1 MELDRIWGC
10 MKDKKKLSLKERW
23 KKACTADNIVDLSVD
38 CFLLFFEVLS
48 FPILIVMRAVR
59 WVINKYLVD
68 KLKSVVKRIVHWFM
82 DHRVK
87 RLKKGQNVFRYYWW
101 LWLLSPIILVALVIG
116 FMMIWGMVAGLNLG
130 FEWLEKDIKG
140 E

>member
-1 MELDRIWGC
+1 

-48 FPILIVMRAVR
+48 SPILIVMRAVR
-59 WVINKYLVD
+59 WFINKYLVD
-68 KLKSVVKRIVHWFM
+68 KLKSVVKRIVNWFI
-82 DHRVK
+82 DNRVK
-87 RLKKGQNVFRYYWW
+87 RLAKGQNIFRYYWW
-101 LWLLSPIILVALVIG
+101 LWLLSPIILIVLVFRIALIYG
-116 FMMIWGMVAGLNLG
+116 FVTGLNLG
-130 FEWLEKDIKG
+130 FEWWEKDIKG

>member
-1 MELDRIWGC
+1 

-48 FPILIVMRAVR
+48 SPILIVMRAVR
-59 WVINKYLVD
+59 WFINKYLVD

-82 DHRVK
+82 DNRVK
-87 RLKKGQNVFRYYWW
+87 RLAKGQNVLRYYWW
-101 LWLLSPIILVALVIG
+101 LWLLSPIILVTLILGIAMIYGLVTGLNIG
-116 FMMIWGMVAGLNLG
+116 FEIW
-130 FEWLEKDIKG
+130 EKDIKG

>member
-1 MELDRIWGC
+1 MADEQP
-10 MKDKKKLSLKERW
+10 KKLTLRERW
-23 KKACTADNIVDLSVD
+23 RKACTADNIVDLSVD

-48 FPILIVMRAVR
+48 SPILIVMRAVR

-68 KLKSVVKRIVHWFM
+68 KLKRVVKRIVHWFM

-101 LWLLSPIILVALVIG
+101 LWLLSPIILTLLVIG
-116 FMMIWGMVAGLNLG
+116 FALIWGMVAGLNLG
-130 FEWLEKDIKG
+130 FEWFEKDIKG

>member
-1 MELDRIWGC
+1 

-48 FPILIVMRAVR
+48 SPILIVMRAVR

-101 LWLLSPIILVALVIG
+101 LWLLSPIIIILLVIG
-116 FMMIWGMVAGLNLG
+116 FALIWGMVAGLNLG
-130 FEWLEKDIKG
+130 FEWFEKDIKG

>member
-1 MELDRIWGC
+1 

-23 KKACTADNIVDLSVD
+23 KKACTADNIVDFSVD

-48 FPILIVMRAVR
+48 SPILIVMRAVR
-59 WVINKYLVD
+59 WFINKFLVD

-82 DHRVK
+82 DNRVK
-87 RLKKGQNVFRYYWW
+87 RLAKGQNVLRYYWW
-101 LWLLSPIILVALVIG
+101 LWLLSPIILVTLMLGIAMIYGLVTGLNIG
-116 FMMIWGMVAGLNLG
+116 FEIWEN
-130 FEWLEKDIKG
+130 DIKG

>member
-1 MELDRIWGC
+1 M
-10 MKDKKKLSLKERW
+10 
-23 KKACTADNIVDLSVD
+23 
-38 CFLLFFEVLS
+38 
-48 FPILIVMRAVR
+48 
-59 WVINKYLVD
+59 INKYLVD

-101 LWLLSPIILVALVIG
+101 LWLLSPIILTLLVIG
-116 FMMIWGMVAGLNLG
+116 FALIWGMVAGLNLG
-130 FEWLEKDIKG
+130 FEWFEKDIKG

>member
-1 MELDRIWGC
+1 
-10 MKDKKKLSLKERW
+10 
-23 KKACTADNIVDLSVD
+23 
-38 CFLLFFEVLS
+38 
-48 FPILIVMRAVR
+48 MRAVR
-59 WVINKYLVD
+59 WFINKYLVD

-101 LWLLSPIILVALVIG
+101 LWLLSPIILTLLVIG
-116 FMMIWGMVAGLNLG
+116 FALIWGMVAGLNLG

>member
-1 MELDRIWGC
+1 

-48 FPILIVMRAVR
+48 SPILIVMRAVR
-59 WVINKYLVD
+59 WFINKYLVD
-68 KLKSVVKRIVHWFM
+68 KLKSVVKRIVHWFI
-82 DHRVK
+82 DNRVK
-87 RLKKGQNVFRYYWW
+87 RLAKGQNIFRYYWW
-101 LWLLSPIILVALVIG
+101 LWLLSPIILIVLVFSIALIYG
-116 FMMIWGMVAGLNLG
+116 FVTGLNLG
-130 FEWLEKDIKG
+130 FEWWEKDIKG

>member
-1 MELDRIWGC
+1 

-48 FPILIVMRAVR
+48 SPILIVMRAVR
-59 WVINKYLVD
+59 WFINKYLVD
-68 KLKSVVKRIVHWFM
+68 KLKSVVKRVVHWFM
-82 DHRVK
+82 DNRMK
-87 RLKKGQNVFRYYWW
+87 RLAKGQNIFRYYWW
-101 LWLLSPIILVALVIG
+101 LWLLSPIILVTLILGITMIYGLVTGLNIG
-116 FMMIWGMVAGLNLG
+116 FEIW
-130 FEWLEKDIKG
+130 EKDIKG

>member
-1 MELDRIWGC
+1 

-48 FPILIVMRAVR
+48 SPILIVMRAVR

-101 LWLLSPIILVALVIG
+101 LWLLSPIILILLVIG
-116 FMMIWGMVAGLNLG
+116 FALIWGMVAGLNLG
-130 FEWLEKDIKG
+130 FEWFEKDIKG

>member
-1 MELDRIWGC
+1 MA
-10 MKDKKKLSLKERW
+10 DKQTKKLTLRERW

-48 FPILIVMRAVR
+48 SPILIVMRAVR
-59 WVINKYLVD
+59 WFINKYLVD
-68 KLKSVVKRIVHWFM
+68 KLKNLVKKIVHWFM
-82 DHRVK
+82 DNRVK

-101 LWLLSPIILVALVIG
+101 LWLLSPIILIALIIG
-116 FMMIWGMVAGLNLG
+116 SILIWGMVTSLNWG
-130 FEWLEKDIKG
+130 FEWLERDIKG

>member
-1 MELDRIWGC
+1 MA
-10 MKDKKKLSLKERW
+10 DKQIKKLTLRERW

-48 FPILIVMRAVR
+48 SPILIVMRAVR
-59 WVINKYLVD
+59 WFINKYLVD
-68 KLKSVVKRIVHWFM
+68 KLKNLVKKIVHWFM
-82 DHRVK
+82 DNRVK

-101 LWLLSPIILVALVIG
+101 LWLLSPIILIALIIG
-116 FMMIWGMVAGLNLG
+116 SILIWGMVTGLNLG
-130 FEWLEKDIKG
+130 FEWLERDIKG

>member
-1 MELDRIWGC
+1 

-38 CFLLFFEVLS
+38 CFLLFFEVFS
-48 FPILIVMRAVR
+48 SPIVIVMRAVR
-59 WVINKYLVD
+59 WFINKFLVD

-82 DHRVK
+82 DNRVK
-87 RLKKGQNVFRYYWW
+87 RLAKGQNVLRYYWW
-101 LWLLSPIILVALVIG
+101 LWLLSPIILVTLMLGIAMIYGLVTGLNIG
-116 FMMIWGMVAGLNLG
+116 FEIW
-130 FEWLEKDIKG
+130 EKDIKG

>member
-1 MELDRIWGC
+1 

-48 FPILIVMRAVR
+48 SPILIVMRAVR
-59 WVINKYLVD
+59 WFINKYLVD

-82 DHRVK
+82 DNRVK
-87 RLKKGQNVFRYYWW
+87 RLAKGQNVFRYYWW
-101 LWLLSPIILVALVIG
+101 LWLLSPIILVTLILGITMIYGLVTGLNIG
-116 FMMIWGMVAGLNLG
+116 FEIW
-130 FEWLEKDIKG
+130 EKDIKG

>member
-1 MELDRIWGC
+1 MA
-10 MKDKKKLSLKERW
+10 DKQTKKLTLRERW

-48 FPILIVMRAVR
+48 SPILIVMRAVR
-59 WVINKYLVD
+59 WFINKYLVE
-68 KLKSVVKRIVHWFM
+68 KLKNFVKRIVHWFM
-82 DHRVK
+82 DNRVK

-101 LWLLSPIILVALVIG
+101 LWLLSPIILIALIIG
-116 FMMIWGMVAGLNLG
+116 SILIWGMVTSLNWG
-130 FEWLEKDIKG
+130 FEWLERDIKG